1 MFRPFWVSLLST
13 TFWGDQPPL
22 PWRPSQVSEPNDGK
36 DMGDH
41 GNRNPNLGVEMEQRS
56 SQDLDTWLIGMVGK
70 SAKDR
75 VVPLPNGLN
84 GLQMAVTNQLLTG
97 MILQVG

>member
-1 MFRPFWVSLLST
+1 
-13 TFWGDQPPL
+13 
-22 PWRPSQVSEPNDGK
+22 
-36 DMGDH
+36 
-41 GNRNPNLGVEMEQRS
+41 MEQRS

-70 SAKDR
+70 SPKDR

>member
-1 MFRPFWVSLLST
+1 
-13 TFWGDQPPL
+13 
-22 PWRPSQVSEPNDGK
+22 
-36 DMGDH
+36 
-41 GNRNPNLGVEMEQRS
+41 MEQRS

-70 SAKDR
+70 SPKDP
-75 VVPLPNGLN
+75 VAPLPNGN